1 MAWTA
6 PMTFVG
12 NTVLTAAQ
20 LNVHLRDNF
29 LETEV
34 AKATSP
40 GGLMI
45 SMGNNEI
52 VERVAS
58 GDVIDQAESTSST
71 SYTDLST
78 VGPKVTVTTGTRA
91 LVFLHCNMKN
101 ETAAF
106 QSNMSFGITG
116 ATTQTAV
123 DSGSIQSDGL
133 TADKAVQ
140 WGGANL
146 IDDLT
151 PGVNVFTAKYKVGG
165 STATFSNRNLTVV
178 PF

>member
-1 MAWTA
+1 MSWTA

-45 SMGNNEI
+45 SEGNNQI

-58 GDVIDQAESTSST
+58 QAVIDQAEDTSST
-71 SYTDLST
+71 SYTDLAT
-78 VGPKVTVTTGTRA
+78 VGPVVSLQTGTRA
-91 LVFLHCNMKN
+91 LVFLHCKLQNA
-101 ETAAF
+101 TANF
-106 QSNMSFGITG
+106 QGNMSFGISG
-116 ATTQTAV
+116 NTTQAAT

-133 TADKAVQ
+133 SADKSVQ

-146 IDDLT
+146 VDDLI
-151 PGVNVFTAKYKVGG
+151 PGINVFTGKYKVGG
-165 STATFSNRNLTVV
+165 GTGTFSNRQLTVI

>member
-1 MAWTA
+1 MAWTS

-40 GGLMI
+40 GGIMI
-45 SMGNNEI
+45 SMGNNQI

-58 GDVIDQAESTSST
+58 GALIDQAESTSST
-71 SYTDLST
+71 SYVDLAT
-78 VGPKVTVTTGTRA
+78 IGPKLTVTTGTRA

-101 ETAAF
+101 ENLAN
-106 QSNMSFGITG
+106 QSNMSFAISG

-123 DSGSIQSDGL
+123 DSGSIQADGL

-165 STATFSNRNLTVV
+165 GTGTFSNRNLTVI